1 MAGGKETPRQKMIG
15 MMYLV
20 LTALLALQVNSAI
33 LLKFKFIDDSLLGV
47 NDKTAVAADGTVGAA
62 HPFTKTCL
70 SLPSASTKNAPKALV
85 VTQLL
90 DPLPTEIDV
99 FTMFAARL
107 PLCIGTPDGRIWSVE
122 SSGGQARIRLLPA
135 DAKKK

>member
-47 NDKTAVAADGTVGAA
+47 NDKTAVAADGTVRKQIV
-62 HPFTKTCL
+62 KTGIQDINNIAVL
-70 SLPSASTKNAPKALV
+70 SGLKEGDVV
-85 VTQLL
+85 VTG
-90 DPLPTEIDV
+90 PYDV
-99 FTMFAARL
+99 VSKTL
-107 PLCIGTPDGRIWSVE
+107 KDGDKVKVVPK
-122 SSGGQARIRLLPA
+122 SSLF
-135 DAKKK
+135 DVKK